1 MRIALLL
8 AALLCLPT
16 PSAAIDWPSLE
27 VELAETAADMVE
39 GRKAGG
45 VGVAV
50 IADGEIRLLRAFGY
64 ADRAA
69 KTAFTADTPVPAGD
83 VSHLATGLIA
93 MRLVDAGRLD
103 LDARVTDLAPELRF
117 AGATT
122 TPDGLR
128 VRDLMTGHSG
138 LTANRLHGMYRKSGE
153 PIPAD
158 PLAAPLLLVHQPGLL
173 GLDSN
178 LAWAVLGR
186 VLENVSGRDLD
197 TLAAEELSA
206 PLSLGSAGFQRP
218 AQLSAAHRKGKAEP
232 ALIARDRAALG
243 FHASTADLARV
254 LQALI
259 PAAGGAGSDYLSAA
273 SREELWRAQNSAVA
287 LDVGNEAGLAFE
299 LATSVR
305 PGVGRV
311 AILSST
317 YPSFR
322 AEIRL
327 LPEHRLAILAVSNWR
342 ESGEVLYD
350 WIADT
355 TDRILEAKAGIPPRE
370 KERPLPD
377 AVPMPTGAESDSL
390 AGRYVTPIG
399 LMRFAEEEAGRY
411 DLNLMGLDFRV
422 DLRDDGWYGLRFRL
436 LGLLPLKLDFVSRVA
451 LRPVRID
458 GRRVLV
464 AWAQDR
470 HFLLGSPLP
479 ERSATPFPADLVG
492 RYRLVNGDALADQLE
507 VEDVEVIAQDGWGWI
522 EYELPFILTL
532 APRVALEAIGDER
545 LRIAGFGPNL
555 GEELRVIRGGDKVRL
570 EFSGY
575 VLEKR

>member
-16 PSAAIDWPSLE
+16 PVLALDWPALERELGLSAAE
-27 VELAETAADMVE
+27 MVK

-50 IADGEIRLLRAFGY
+50 IADGEIRLLQAHGL
-64 ADRAA
+64 ADRAT
-69 KTAFTADTPVPAGD
+69 KTRFSIDTPVPAGD
-83 VSHLATGLIA
+83 LSRLATALIT
-93 MRLVDAGRLD
+93 MRLVESGRLD
-103 LDARVTDLAPELRF
+103 LDAAVTALAPELRF
-117 AGATT
+117 TGATT
-122 TPDGLR
+122 APDRLR
-128 VRDLMTGHSG
+128 VRDLMSGHSG
-138 LTANRLHGMYRKSGE
+138 LTANRLYGMYRKPGDS
-153 PIPAD
+153 IPPD
-158 PLAAPLLLVHQPGLL
+158 PLAAPLWLVHEPRML

-186 VLENVSGRDLD
+186 VLEQVSGQDLD
-197 TLAAEELSA
+197 ALVAAELSA
-206 PLSLGSAGFQRP
+206 PLALATASFQRP
-218 AQLSAAHRKGKAEP
+218 SNLSSAHRNGKAEP

-243 FHASTADLARV
+243 FVASTADLARL

-259 PAAGGAGSDYLSAA
+259 PTAGGAGWDYLRDS
-273 SREELWRAQNSAVA
+273 SREELWRPQNSEVA

-350 WIADT
+350 WIAES

-370 KERPLPD
+370 KERPLPEV
-377 AVPMPTGAESDSL
+377 VPMPAGADTDSL
-390 AGRYVTPIG
+390 AARYVTPIG
-399 LMRFAEEEAGRY
+399 LMAFTEEDTGRY
-411 DLNLMGLDFRV
+411 NLGLMGLDFRA

-436 LGLLPLKLDFVSRVA
+436 FGLLPLKLDFVSRVA
-451 LRPVRID
+451 LRPVRIE
-458 GRRVLV
+458 GRRVLI

-479 ERSATPFPADLVG
+479 ERPAAAWPADLVG

-507 VEDVEVIAQDGWGWI
+507 VKDVKVLVEDGWGWI
-522 EYELPFILTL
+522 EYELPFVLTL
-532 APRVALEAIGDER
+532 APRIALEPLGNDR

-555 GEELRVIRGGDKVRL
+555 GEELRVIREDGKVQL

-575 VLEKR
+575 LLEKR

>member
-1 MRIALLL
+1 MRIILLL
-8 AALLCLPT
+8 AALLCLPM
-16 PSAAIDWPSLE
+16 PVAAIDWPALE
-27 VELAETAADMVE
+27 RELSESAAEMVE

-50 IADGEIRLLRAFGY
+50 IADGEIRLLQGHGL
-64 ADRAA
+64 ADRATKA
-69 KTAFTADTPVPAGD
+69 RFTVDTPVPAGD
-83 VSHLATGLIA
+83 VSRLATALIA
-93 MRLVDAGRLD
+93 MRLVEAGRLD
-103 LDARVTDLAPELRF
+103 LDTAVTTLAPELRF
-117 AGATT
+117 TGATT
-122 TPDGLR
+122 EPDSLR
-128 VRDLMTGHSG
+128 VRDLMSGHSG
-138 LTANRLHGMYRKSGE
+138 LTANRLYGMYRKPGDA
-153 PIPAD
+153 IPPD
-158 PLAAPLLLVHQPGLL
+158 PLAAPLLLVHEPGML

-197 TLAAEELSA
+197 TLAAEELA
-206 PLSLGSAGFQRP
+206 GPLELSTASFQRP
-218 AQLSAAHRKGKAEP
+218 PNLSSAHRKAKPEP
-232 ALIARDRAALG
+232 ALIARDRPALG
-243 FHASTADLARV
+243 FVASTADLARL

-259 PAAGGAGSDYLSAA
+259 AAEGGAGWGYLDAA
-273 SREELWRAQNSAVA
+273 SRSELWRPQNAGVA

-350 WIADT
+350 WIADA
-355 TDRILEAKAGIPPRE
+355 TDRVLEAKAGIPPRE
-370 KERPLPD
+370 KERPLPE
-377 AVPMPTGAESDSL
+377 AVPMPAGADTDSL
-390 AGRYVTPIG
+390 AARYVTPIG
-399 LMRFAEEEAGRY
+399 LMAFTEEDSGRY
-411 DLNLMGLDFRV
+411 NLGLMGLDFRA

-479 ERSATPFPADLVG
+479 EQSTAPFPDDLIG

-507 VEDVEVIAQDGWGWI
+507 VEDVEVLAEDGWGWI

-532 APRVALEAIGDER
+532 APRIALEPIGNDR

-555 GEELRVIRGGDKVRL
+555 GEELRVIREGGKVQL

-575 VLEKR
+575 LLEKR

>member
-16 PSAAIDWPSLE
+16 PVLALDWPALERELGQSAAE
-27 VELAETAADMVE
+27 MVK

-50 IADGEIRLLRAFGY
+50 IADGEIRLLQAHGL
-64 ADRAA
+64 ADRAT
-69 KTAFTADTPVPAGD
+69 KTRLTVDTPVPAGD
-83 VSHLATGLIA
+83 VSRLATALIA
-93 MRLVDAGRLD
+93 MRLVESGRLD
-103 LDARVTDLAPELRF
+103 LEAAVTALAPELRF
-117 AGATT
+117 TGATT
-122 TPDGLR
+122 APDRLR
-128 VRDLMTGHSG
+128 VRDLMSGHSG
-138 LTANRLHGMYRKSGE
+138 LTANRLYGMYRKPGDS
-153 PIPAD
+153 IPPD
-158 PLAAPLLLVHQPGLL
+158 PLAAPLWLVHEPRML

-186 VLENVSGRDLD
+186 VLEQVSGQDLD
-197 TLAAEELSA
+197 ALVAAELSA
-206 PLSLGSAGFQRP
+206 PLALATASFQRP
-218 AQLSAAHRKGKAEP
+218 SNLSSAHRKGKAEP

-243 FHASTADLARV
+243 FVASTTDLARL
-254 LQALI
+254 LQALL
-259 PAAGGAGSDYLSAA
+259 PAEGGAGWDYLSAH
-273 SREELWRAQNSAVA
+273 SREELWRPQNSEIA

-305 PGVGRV
+305 EGVGRV

-350 WIADT
+350 WIAES

-370 KERPLPD
+370 KERPLPE
-377 AVPMPTGAESDSL
+377 AVPMPAGADTDSL
-390 AGRYVTPIG
+390 AARYVTPIG
-399 LMRFAEEEAGRY
+399 LMAFTEEDAGRY
-411 DLNLMGLDFRV
+411 NLGLMGLDFRA

-479 ERSATPFPADLVG
+479 ERPAAALPADLVG

-507 VEDVEVIAQDGWGWI
+507 VEDVEVLVEDGWGWI
-522 EYELPFILTL
+522 EYELPFVLTL
-532 APRVALEAIGDER
+532 APRIALEPLGNDR

-555 GEELRVIRGGDKVRL
+555 GEELRVIRKDGKVQL

-575 VLEKR
+575 LLEKR

>member
-1 MRIALLL
+1 MRIILLL
-8 AALLCLPT
+8 AALLCLPM
-16 PSAAIDWPSLE
+16 PLVAIDWPALE
-27 VELAETAADMVE
+27 RELGQSAAEMVK

-45 VGVAV
+45 IGVAV
-50 IADGEIRLLRAFGY
+50 IAEGEIRLLQGHGF
-64 ADRAA
+64 ADRGA
-69 KTAFTADTPVPAGD
+69 KARFTIDTPVPAGD
-83 VSHLATGLIA
+83 VSRLATAVIA
-93 MRLVDAGRLD
+93 MRLVESGRLD
-103 LDARVTDLAPELRF
+103 LDAAVTTLAPELRF
-117 AGATT
+117 TGATT
-122 TPDGLR
+122 EPDKLR
-128 VRDLMTGHSG
+128 VRDLMSGHSG
-138 LTANRLHGMYRKSGE
+138 LTANRLYGMYRKPGDA
-153 PIPAD
+153 IPPD
-158 PLAAPLLLVHQPGLL
+158 PLAAPLLLVHEPGML

-197 TLAAEELSA
+197 TLAAEELA
-206 PLSLGSAGFQRP
+206 TPLELPTASFQRP
-218 AQLSAAHRKGKAEP
+218 SNLSSAHRKARSEP
-232 ALIARDRAALG
+232 ALMARDRAALG
-243 FHASTADLARV
+243 FVASTADLARL

-259 PAAGGAGSDYLSAA
+259 PAEGGAGWGYLGAT
-273 SREELWRAQNSAVA
+273 SRNELWRPQNSGVA

-305 PGVGRV
+305 QGVGRV

-327 LPEHRLAILAVSNWR
+327 LPEHDLAILAVSNWR

-350 WIADT
+350 WIADS

-377 AVPMPTGAESDSL
+377 AVPLPDGAEPDTYAS
-390 AGRYVTPIG
+390 RYATPIG
-399 LMRFAEEEAGRY
+399 VVSFAKEDGGRY
-411 DLNLMGLDFRV
+411 DLGLMGLDFRADV
-422 DLRDDGWYGLRFRL
+422 RSDGWYGLRFRL

-451 LRPVRID
+451 LRPLRID

-470 HFLLGSPLP
+470 HFLLGSPLA
-479 ERSATPFPADLVG
+479 ERSTNPFPADLVG

-507 VEDVEVIAQDGWGWI
+507 VEDVEVLVEDGWGWI

-532 APRVALEAIGDER
+532 APRVALEPVGDDR

-555 GEELRVIRGGDKVRL
+555 GEELRVIREGGKVQL